1 MTGTADV
8 LEVAR
13 FSTIPEAELAAS
25 FLQQRGVRAWLPDRD
40 MATMN
45 PDLLIAI
52 GGVRVVTTS
61 AQIVEAR
68 TIIARMRAGEFVD
81 EADESGG
88 WMIDHTPGK
97 VGDLHDH
104 EISGVMGWA
113 KKTGVIVV
121 VLAFVVFPVAGCLM
135 TAFGL

>member
-1 MTGTADV
+1 MPEAADV

-25 FLQQRGVRAWLPDRD
+25 FLQQQGVRAWLPDRD

-52 GGVRVVTTS
+52 GGVRVVTTN

-68 TIIARMRAGEFVD
+68 AIIARMRAGEFADASD
-81 EADESGG
+81 ETGD
-88 WMIDHTPGK
+88 WLIDHTPGM

-113 KKTGVIVV
+113 KKTGAIVV
-121 VLAFVVFPVAGCLM
+121 VLAFVVFPLAGCVL
-135 TAFGL
+135 TALGG

>member
-1 MTGTADV
+1 VTEAADV
-8 LEVAR
+8 MEVAR

-25 FLQQRGVRAWLPDRD
+25 FLQQQGVRAWLPDRD

-52 GGVRVVTTS
+52 GGVRVVTTT

-68 TIIARMRAGEFVD
+68 AFIARIRAGEFMD
-81 EADESGG
+81 EAEESGD
-88 WMIDHTPGK
+88 WMIEHTPGK

-104 EISGVMGWA
+104 EISGVMVWA
-113 KKTGVIVV
+113 KKTGAVVV
-121 VLAFVVFPVAGCLM
+121 VLAFVVFPVAGCVL
-135 TAFGL
+135 TALGG

>member
-1 MTGTADV
+1 VTGAADV

-25 FLQQRGVRAWLPDRD
+25 FLQQQGVRAWLPDRD

-45 PDLLIAI
+45 PDLLIAL
-52 GGVRVVTTS
+52 GGVRVATTT

-68 TIIARMRAGEFVD
+68 RLIARMRAGEFVD
-81 EADESGG
+81 ESDETGD
-88 WMIDHTPGK
+88 WMIDHTPGR

-104 EISGVMGWA
+104 EISGVMGLA
-113 KKTGVIVV
+113 KKTGAVV
-121 VLAFVVFPVAGCLM
+121 VILAFVVFPLAGCVL
-135 TAFGL
+135 TALGG

>member
-1 MTGTADV
+1 MTGAADV

-25 FLQQRGVRAWLPDRD
+25 FLQQQGVRAWLPDRD

-45 PDLLIAI
+45 PDLLIAL
-52 GGVRVVTTS
+52 GGVRVATTT

-68 TIIARMRAGEFVD
+68 AIIARMRAGEFID
-81 EADESGG
+81 EADESGD
-88 WMIDHTPGK
+88 WMIEHTPGR

-104 EISGVMGWA
+104 EISGVMGWV
-113 KKTGVIVV
+113 KKTGAMVV
-121 VLAFVVFPVAGCLM
+121 VLAFVVFPVAGCVL
-135 TAFGL
+135 TALGG

>member
-1 MTGTADV
+1 M
-8 LEVAR
+8 EVAR

-25 FLQQRGVRAWLPDRD
+25 FLQQQGVRAWLPDRD

-52 GGVRVVTTS
+52 GGVRVVTTT

-68 TIIARMRAGEFVD
+68 AFIARIRAGEFMD
-81 EADESGG
+81 EAEESGD
-88 WMIDHTPGK
+88 WMIEHTPGK

-104 EISGVMGWA
+104 EISGVMVWA
-113 KKTGVIVV
+113 KKTGAVVV
-121 VLAFVVFPVAGCLM
+121 VLAFVVFPVAGCVL
-135 TAFGL
+135 TALGG

>member
-81 EADESGG
+81 EADESGD

-113 KKTGVIVV
+113 KKTGAIVV

>member
-1 MTGTADV
+1 MPEAADV

-25 FLQQRGVRAWLPDRD
+25 FLQQQGVRAWLPDRD

-52 GGVRVVTTS
+52 GGVRVVTTN

-68 TIIARMRAGEFVD
+68 AIIARMRASEFVD
-81 EADESGG
+81 ASDETGD
-88 WMIDHTPGK
+88 WLIDHTPGM

-113 KKTGVIVV
+113 KKTGAIVV
-121 VLAFVVFPVAGCLM
+121 VLAFVVFPLAGCVL
-135 TAFGL
+135 TALGG